1 MKLLT
6 FFFDINLNE
15 FFLEGSLFGKSTID
29 GMSTFSL
36 PTESFSLI
44 CFYLKE
50 YTSFKTYGFLFR
62 FVLLMIFHFLPF
74 FRSALFAAAQVFTL
88 PLRFVD
94 FRLLLSC
101 LLDFIY
107 IKLEGNE
114 WVPCL
119 RILFKHNYVGGG
131 PSCQFILSPVPW
143 HLLSND
149 GKMWLR

>member
-1 MKLLT
+1 LKLLT

-50 YTSFKTYGFLFR
+50 YISFKTYGFLFR

-114 WVPCL
+114 
-119 RILFKHNYVGGG
+119 
-131 PSCQFILSPVPW
+131 
-143 HLLSND
+143 
-149 GKMWLR
+149 

>member
-1 MKLLT
+1 MKLST

-15 FFLEGSLFGKSTID
+15 FLLEGSLFGKYTID

-62 FVLLMIFHFLPF
+62 FVLLMIFYFLPF
-74 FRSALFAAAQVFTL
+74 FRIALFAAAQVFTL

-114 WVPCL
+114 
-119 RILFKHNYVGGG
+119 
-131 PSCQFILSPVPW
+131 
-143 HLLSND
+143 
-149 GKMWLR
+149 